1 MREILSNDNNDYSK
15 HILSDKTSL
24 STSNTPPLQSML
36 SLFEPCGRSNSTSSM
51 PSISV
56 TSFVTST
63 GRHRLLPQTPDEHIR
78 RSSSPRLLPTPPL
91 SFQSV
96 SPLLS
101 LSSKST
107 TTTASDL
114 SVYHNW
120 NLDQRS
126 IITGRRL
133 PQTPIHNDFF
143 IDKKNRA
150 AVKQQY
156 STTTTVNNDNNVND
170 DDNTDNIADNEWPLP
185 TVIQRK
191 FSELQKVSQN
201 DCSNSSSEHITY
213 DTSLRSLQR
222 LSSLKQQQQQ
232 QQQKHK
238 QQQQQQQEGG
248 EGGKFNQPQYSLDH
262 SSGTSTSTNAYS
274 QSSSLSPSVEQK

>member
-126 IITGRRL
+126 IITGR
-133 PQTPIHNDFF
+133 P
-143 IDKKNRA
+143 
-150 AVKQQY
+150 VKQQY

-274 QSSSLSPSVEQK
+274 QSSSLSPSVEQV